1 MLEVLHETCGEG
13 GGGKSLHL
21 FRSSVIPGVL
31 THASG
36 GSGRAEGRPSRQKEE
51 SWIAKCEFQ
60 ALTWKPACMVGPV
73 TTDRN
78 HEETAQEP
86 PKSAQT
92 APLLAWPRKA
102 ERARPKVRATET
114 DIANAT
120 NGTNASNAT
129 NATAWS
135 RPDRITLNLHPQVQV
150 AQFFESK
157 GIVFSLRGL
166 RSRRNL

>member
-1 MLEVLHETCGEG
+1 MLEVLHETCGE

-78 HEETAQEP
+78 HEEP
-86 PKSAQT
+86 
-92 APLLAWPRKA
+92 APRTSKVSSNRAASGMAEERRKGPA
-102 ERARPKVRATET
+102 
-114 DIANAT
+114 
-120 NGTNASNAT
+120 
-129 NATAWS
+129 
-135 RPDRITLNLHPQVQV
+135 
-150 AQFFESK
+150 ESK
-157 GIVFSLRGL
+157 GH
-166 RSRRNL
+166 